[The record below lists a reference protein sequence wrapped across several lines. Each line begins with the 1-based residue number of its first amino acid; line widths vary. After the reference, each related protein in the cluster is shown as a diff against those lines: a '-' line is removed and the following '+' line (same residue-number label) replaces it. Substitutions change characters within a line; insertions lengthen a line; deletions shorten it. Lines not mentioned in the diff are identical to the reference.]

1 MRKLRSTEE
10 KLDYANVF
18 DNIVNAIASYLNKY
32 NLDSMVLGISG
43 GIDSTVNAAI
53 GKEVCKRTGKRLIG
67 ISLMTDTN
75 ESDEIESAILVGKE
89 FCTKYLNCIM
99 NDEYESLNQL
109 CDEISGTSDSIAR
122 GNIKARMRMMILFD
136 ASAKNKGIVF
146 SGANRTEVLLGFS
159 TLGADSLGAIAPLSE
174 LFKHEVYEF
183 AHWIKDNVYPGS
195 AALEKSISLTPT
207 DGNGVMA
214 GGDLAQIAPG
224 CTYDDVDD
232 ILITYLEYSG
242 HHPEEYQIEMER
254 LYSKYGKGIVDS
266 VIRRHRNSQFKR
278 WFLPLVIDPNTGELT
293 QNDLTKL

>member
-1 MRKLRSTEE
+1 MRNNNLSKRNKEMRKLRTTEE

-53 GKEVCKRTGKRLIG
+53 GKEVCKRTGKKLIG

-75 ESDEIESAILVGKE
+75 ESDEIESALLVGNE
-89 FCTKYLNCIM
+89 FCTEYLNWMM
-99 NDEYESLNQL
+99 NDEYESLNCL
-109 CDEISGTSDSIAR
+109 CEEISGTSDSIAR

-146 SGANRTEVLLGFS
+146 SGANQTEVLLGFS

-183 AHWIKDNVYPGS
+183 ANWIKDNVYPG
-195 AALEKSISLTPT
+195 
-207 DGNGVMA
+207 
-214 GGDLAQIAPG
+214 
-224 CTYDDVDD
+224 
-232 ILITYLEYSG
+232 
-242 HHPEEYQIEMER
+242 
-254 LYSKYGKGIVDS
+254 
-266 VIRRHRNSQFKR
+266 
-278 WFLPLVIDPNTGELT
+278 
-293 QNDLTKL
+293 